1 MKKALIEHDNLVSQ
15 VEEQEFDVAPP
26 LYWVDCGDEIEAKR
40 YRYENGTFVKISDP
54 PWNAESLREVRNA
67 LLKESDLV
75 VIADKWMSMTP
86 ERQNEWAVYRQALRD
101 IPNQNGFPLNVIWPN
116 RPAPKSKT

>member
-26 LYWVDCGDEIEAKR
+26 FYWVDCDDAIEAKR
-40 YRYENGTFVKISDP
+40 YRYENGTFVKILDP
-54 PWNAESLREVRNA
+54 HWSAESLREVRNA
-67 LLKESDLV
+67 LLKESDLS

-86 ERQNEWAVYRQALRD
+86 EKQNEWAVYRQALRD
-101 IPNQNGFPLNVIWPN
+101 IPNQNGFPLNVIWPDK
-116 RPAPKSKT
+116 PKRRL